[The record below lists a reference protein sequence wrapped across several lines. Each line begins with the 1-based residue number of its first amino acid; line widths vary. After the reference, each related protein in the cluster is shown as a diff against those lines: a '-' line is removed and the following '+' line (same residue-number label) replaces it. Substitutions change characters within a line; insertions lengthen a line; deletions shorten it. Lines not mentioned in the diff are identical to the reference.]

1 MLRSKMRKAVVSL
14 GIDDGSLLDPA
25 DFVLFGLDPQKPAS
39 VFEDFEWLPI
49 RNFADAVGYSCNAIF
64 EVSLPSGDIDGLMPF
79 VV

>member
-1 MLRSKMRKAVVSL
+1 
-14 GIDDGSLLDPA
+14 
-25 DFVLFGLDPQKPAS
+25 